1 MIDYLTLMLINMVGG
16 LVLLAWYVFRGLDD
30 TDQKRWVAGFG
41 IAGLIA
47 LTTGFHMSF
56 TWPISGS
63 YNIPYG
69 EFSVFLGFLFLGA
82 ALSLAL
88 GWDPK
93 LLGLYAFFPGLASV
107 LMGFRFI
114 DLGLSKAPLMSGIGF
129 ILTGLGGV
137 CSLPVLH
144 WRHNRALRII
154 GALVLLAAAAV
165 WAVTGYKAYWGHM
178 ESFAKW
184 VPLTAR

>member
-1 MIDYLTLMLINMVGG
+1 MIDYRTLMLVNMAAG
-16 LVLLAWYVFRGLDD
+16 LFLLALYVFRGFDD
-30 TDQKRWVAGFG
+30 ADQKRWGAGFG
-41 IAGLIA
+41 VSGLIA
-47 LTTGFHMSF
+47 LITSFRMSF

-69 EFSVFLGFLFLGA
+69 EFSVFLGFLLFGA

-88 GWDPK
+88 GWDLK

-114 DLGLSKAPLMSGIGF
+114 DLGLPKAPLVSGIGF
-129 ILTGLGGV
+129 ILTGLGGIFAM
-137 CSLPVLH
+137 PTLH
-144 WRHNRALRII
+144 WRQNRVVRVI
-154 GALVLLAAAAV
+154 GALVLLAAAGI
-165 WAVTGYKAYWGHM
+165 WAFTGYNTYWGHM
-178 ESFAKW
+178 ANFAKW

>member
-1 MIDYLTLMLINMVGG
+1 MVDYLTLMLINMVGG

-30 TDQKRWVAGFG
+30 ADQKRWVAGFG
-41 IAGLIA
+41 ISGLIA
-47 LTTGFHMSF
+47 LISGFHMSF

-69 EFSVFLGFLFLGA
+69 EFSVFLGFLLFGA

-88 GWDPK
+88 NWDLK

-107 LMGFRFI
+107 LMGFRFMN
-114 DLGLSKAPLMSGIGF
+114 LGLSKEPVLAGIGF

-137 CSLPVLH
+137 FALPTLH
-144 WRHNRALRII
+144 WRHNRVLRTL
-154 GALVLLAAAAV
+154 GALVLLVAALI
-165 WAVTGYKAYWGHM
+165 WALTGYNAYWGHM
-178 ESFAKW
+178 ESFANW